1 MTEVMDQVVTGDIGV
16 AELGIAVEVGLR
28 PTTLP
33 MGWLP
38 DLPDFRDFTIETK
51 QVQPI
56 LQAVGLPKPK
66 APVPALPTSVDL
78 RPYFSPV
85 ENQGSLGSCTANAA
99 AGVVEYYE
107 RRAFGNYLDASRLF
121 IYKATRD
128 LLGWTGDTGAFLR
141 STMGALALFGV
152 PPEKYW
158 PYVIAKF
165 DMEPTAF
172 LYAAAANYKA
182 TTYFRLDPPGTAPA
196 TLLARIKAN
205 VAAGLPSMYGFT
217 VYSSISQAAATGAIP
232 YPAPG
237 EKVVGG
243 HANVICGYDDGK
255 VIKNNPS
262 GPTTTGAFIT
272 RNSWGTG
279 WGQLGYGFLPY
290 EYVLKGIATDFWVM
304 TKEDYVN
311 TGQFGL

>member
-1 MTEVMDQVVTGDIGV
+1 MTEVMDRVVSDGTIP
-16 AELGIAVEVGLR
+16 ELGVAVEVGMR
-28 PTTLP
+28 PTVLP

-38 DLPDFRDFTIETK
+38 DLPDFRDFTIEAE
-51 QVQPI
+51 QVAPI

-66 APVPALPTSVDL
+66 AAVPKLPASVDL
-78 RPYFSPV
+78 RGYFSPV
-85 ENQGSLGSCTANAA
+85 ENQGALGSCTANAA

-107 RRAFGNYLDASRLF
+107 RRAFGNHLDASRLF

-158 PYVIAKF
+158 PYVVAKF
-165 DMEPTAF
+165 DLEPTAF

-182 TTYFRLDPPGTAPA
+182 MTYYRLDPPGTTPPV
-196 TLLARIKAN
+196 LLDRIKAN

-217 VYSSISQAAATGAIP
+217 VYSSISQAATTGAIP
-232 YPAPG
+232 FPTAG
-237 EKVVGG
+237 EKVLGG
-243 HANVICGYDDGK
+243 HANVICGYDDAK
-255 VIKNNPS
+255 VIKNTPS

-272 RNSWGTG
+272 RNSWGAG
-279 WGQLGYGFLPY
+279 WGQLGYGYLPY
-290 EYVLKGIATDFWVM
+290 DYVLKGIATDFWVL
-304 TKEDYVN
+304 TKEAYVN